1 MVVFLV
7 QREYNDQTEQ
17 KTQGRWIDMEDIL
30 YIVVPCYN
38 EEEVLPETS
47 RRLKEK
53 LEALMAAG
61 TISRESRV
69 LFVNDGSKDKTWQLI
84 EELHQSSPI
93 FSGVD
98 LSRNRGHQN
107 ALLAGLM
114 TAKERCDMAISMDA
128 DLQDDIDAVDA
139 MVEQYYAGC
148 DIVYGVRS
156 SRKKDTFFK
165 RFTAEGFYRLMNSM
179 GAETVFNHA
188 DYRLMSRRA
197 LEGLAEFKEVNL
209 FLRGIVPMIGYRT
222 GTVEYERGERFA
234 GESKY
239 PLKKMLSF
247 AMEGITSLS
256 TRPIRYI
263 TMLGFLIFLV
273 SILMLIYSVVRWAT
287 GDTIIGWAS
296 VICSVWAIGGLILL
310 SLGVIGEYIGKI
322 YLETKGRPRFLIRE
336 VLEDT
341 DDGEAD

>member
-1 MVVFLV
+1 M
-7 QREYNDQTEQ
+7 D
-17 KTQGRWIDMEDIL
+17 KPIL

-47 RRLKEK
+47 KRLKAK
-53 LEALMAAG
+53 LESLMRAG
-61 TISRESRV
+61 KISCISKV
-69 LFVNDGSKDKTWQLI
+69 MFVNDGSKDRTWELI
-84 EELHQSSPI
+84 DKLHRSDAI
-93 FSGVD
+93 FSGVN

-114 TAKERCDMAISMDA
+114 TAKDRCDAAVSMDA

-139 MVEQYYAGC
+139 MVDKFLAGC

-165 RFTAEGFYRLMNSM
+165 RFTAEAFYRLMNFM

-209 FLRGIVPMIGYRT
+209 FLRGVVPMIGYT
-222 GTVEYERGERFA
+222 SATVEYERGERFA

-256 TRPIRYI
+256 TKPIRYI
-263 TMLGFLIFLV
+263 TALGVLVFLV
-273 SILMLIYSVVRWAT
+273 SIIMLIVFVIKWAMGMT
-287 GDTIIGWAS
+287 VAGWAS

-310 SLGVIGEYIGKI
+310 ALGVIGEYIGKI
-322 YLETKGRPRFLIRE
+322 YLETKERPRFLIRE
-336 VLEDT
+336 VL
-341 DDGEAD
+341 DDEE